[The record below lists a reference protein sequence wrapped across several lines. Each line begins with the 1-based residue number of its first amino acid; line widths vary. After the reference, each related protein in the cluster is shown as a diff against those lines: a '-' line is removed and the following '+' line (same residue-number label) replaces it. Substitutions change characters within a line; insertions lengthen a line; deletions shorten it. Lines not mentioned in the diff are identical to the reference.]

1 MTARKQG
8 APVRRGSASP
18 SEAYRRSVLGETRLQ
33 LRIPAAV
40 AALLEGEAERSGYS
54 CSQLVEEM
62 IRIELDPTHEGYVGP
77 RQSVRCDAYVNR
89 VRCDRA
95 AVYSTGLCERC
106 QLLRDDEQPSALN
119 PEP

>member
-1 MTARKQG
+1 VRPNIRVDG
-8 APVRRGSASP
+8 AVW
-18 SEAYRRSVLGETRLQ
+18 
-33 LRIPAAV
+33 
-40 AALLEGEAERSGYS
+40 ALLVSEAERSGYS
-54 CSQLVEEM
+54 CSDLIEEM